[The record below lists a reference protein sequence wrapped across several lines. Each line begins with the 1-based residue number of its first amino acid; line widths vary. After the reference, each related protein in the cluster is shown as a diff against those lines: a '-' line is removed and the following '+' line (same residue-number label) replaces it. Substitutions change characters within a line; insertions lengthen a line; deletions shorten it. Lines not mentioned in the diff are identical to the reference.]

1 MSEDY
6 NEFLESDTP
15 ILEDVSDHETP
26 EDDEDNTSPVQ
37 EPKEEERESKESY
50 SKRVQKRI
58 DLLAYERNIERD
70 RVAKL
75 EAEIEELKRHREKEV
90 VAQTA
95 QEIDAQRKE
104 LLQKKKDAL
113 EVGDYDA
120 VVDLDE
126 KLIDLKTQKQP
137 SFDENGKYGKPEVQ
151 QQPQPIIPKA
161 MADWEAKNQ
170 WVYEQS
176 NKEKVDKANALLEVL
191 RLDGYELDDPD
202 TYAELDR
209 RLTKQRIIPPPT
221 GAPDR
226 GQLSGGSKDT
236 QFTAKD
242 KQLMRDWGL
251 DPDNAK
257 HRAEWIKNR
266 SKA

>member
-26 EDDEDNTSPVQ
+26 EDDEDKTSPIQ
-37 EPKEEERESKESY
+37 EQEDDKEAY

-58 DLLAYERNIERD
+58 DKLAYERNIERE

-75 EAEIEELKRHREKEV
+75 EAEIEELKQHREKEV

-95 QEIDAQRKE
+95 QEIDAQRKK

-113 EVGDYDA
+113 ETGDYDA

-126 KLIDLKTQKQP
+126 KLIDLKTQQQKQP
-137 SFDENGKYGKPEVQ
+137 IFDENSKPEVKQ
-151 QQPQPIIPKA
+151 QPQSPQPIIPKA
-161 MADWEAKNQ
+161 MVDWEAKNQ

-209 RLTKQRIIPPPT
+209 RLTKQRITPPPT

-236 QFTAKD
+236 QFTSKD